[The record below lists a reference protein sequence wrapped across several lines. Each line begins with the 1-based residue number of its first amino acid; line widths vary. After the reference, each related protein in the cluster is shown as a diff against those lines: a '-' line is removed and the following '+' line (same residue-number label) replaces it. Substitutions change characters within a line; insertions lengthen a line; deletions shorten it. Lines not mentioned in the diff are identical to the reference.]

1 MPLTNRVT
9 PYGRIISTAARGTL
23 MGNRGG
29 MMHRLDKTL
38 GPRQWVNKTWITC
51 RLSFKG
57 RWREVMGPN
66 SYTELFFLDEATS
79 FAAGHRPCYECR
91 RHDAL
96 AYAEF
101 WADAHGT
108 SGMRAK
114 AGQMDEQLHRERLT
128 TDGQK
133 GTFRAEIGSL
143 PTGTMVLLDER
154 CWLVIAGRLF
164 LWTPEGYS
172 GVRDIAPETVA
183 HVLTPQ
189 STVEVFRAGYDADV
203 HGSALEH
210 M

>member
-9 PYGRIISTAARGTL
+9 PDGRIISTAARGTL

-38 GPRQWVNKTWITC
+38 GPRQWVSKAWIAC

-57 RWREVMGPN
+57 RWREAMGEN

-101 WADAHGT
+101 WAEAHDLAGV
-108 SGMRAK
+108 RAK
-114 AGQMDEQLHRERLT
+114 AAQIDDQLHQERLT
-128 TDGQK
+128 HDGRK
-133 GTFRAEIGSL
+133 AMFKAEVGAL
-143 PTGTMVLLDER
+143 PTGTMVMVEER

-164 LWTPEGYS
+164 LWTPEGYTS
-172 GVRDIAPETVA
+172 ASDIAPNTVVN
-183 HVLTPQ
+183 VLTPP
-189 STVEVFRAGYDADV
+189 STVEIFRVGYDADV
-203 HGSALEH
+203 HGSALTH